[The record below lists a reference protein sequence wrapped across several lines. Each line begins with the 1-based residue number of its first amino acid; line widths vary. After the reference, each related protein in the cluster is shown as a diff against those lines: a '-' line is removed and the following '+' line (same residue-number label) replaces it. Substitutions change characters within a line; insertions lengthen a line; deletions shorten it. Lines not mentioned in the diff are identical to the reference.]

1 MHLKISSIFHEIC
14 KGNIRCMNTSNKI
27 HISKNIASEGLR
39 LITHFFSLQKVI
51 FIGYCYGHLLARK

>member
-39 LITHFFSLQKVI
+39 LITHFFL
-51 FIGYCYGHLLARK
+51 YRK